1 MPRVATLFDMSPRG
15 SIVLHGGVLSTG
27 IPSTAA
33 GTPPGTPAGT
43 AADRVHAEGWVAIL
57 DGAVA
62 ATGDGPVPEQWAH
75 LPHRDVAGQ
84 RIVPGFVDIHCHGG
98 GGATFGTASEASSS
112 GGEAALRALAHHRSH
127 GTTTTVGSLVT
138 ASIETLAVSVAALA
152 ELVEQDDLAGV
163 HLEGPWLSP
172 LHRGAHDPTMLREP
186 AAAEIDSLLS
196 VAGGIVRVV
205 TIAPELPGGLDAV
218 RRIVGHGTVAAIG
231 HTDADE
237 GVALAA
243 VDAGSRLATHLFNAM
258 PPVHHRRPG
267 PVLALL
273 EDERVVVELVADG
286 VHLHPLTLAHAAR
299 SAGPGRTALVTDA
312 MAATGMP
319 DGPYVLGGLAVDVL
333 DGVARLRDGGAI
345 AGSTLTLDAAL
356 RHATLVAGVP
366 FDDALAAATSVPA
379 DVIGRAD
386 VGRLAPGARG
396 DVVLLDDA
404 LVVSAV
410 YRGGDLV
417 GA

>member
-1 MPRVATLFDMSPRG
+1 MSPRG

-27 IPSTAA
+27 IPSTS
-33 GTPPGTPAGT
+33 TGTPAGI
-43 AADRVHAEGWVAIL
+43 AADRISPDGWVAVVDGTVAAL
-57 DGAVA
+57 GDGA
-62 ATGDGPVPEQWAH
+62 VPEQWAH

-98 GGATFGTASEASSS
+98 GGATFGTSSEESSS
-112 GGEAALRALAHHRSH
+112 VGEAALRALALHRSH
-127 GTTTTVGSLVT
+127 GTTTTVASLVT
-138 ASIETLAVSVAALA
+138 ASIDTLAVSVAALA
-152 ELVEQDDLAGV
+152 ELVDQGDLAGV

-186 AAAEIDSLLS
+186 AAAEIDRLLGL
-196 VAGGIVRVV
+196 AGGIVRVV

-237 GVALAA
+237 RVALAA
-243 VDAGSRLATHLFNAM
+243 VDAGARLATHLFNAM

-379 DVIGRAD
+379 DVIGRTD
-386 VGRLAPGARG
+386 LGRLAPGARG

-404 LVVSAV
+404 LAVSAV
-410 YRGGDLV
+410 YRGGELV